1 MRKLLFSAIFA
12 LIALGAFAQ
21 YPLVT
26 ISQINQPKDLAN
38 CNDTSVFQNDT
49 VRIVAVVVTDGGL
62 SEVASSSVIGGNR
75 PFIFLVDTANGGV
88 PAPYNGIEMMPIYQ
102 NSQGSFQPLA
112 LSTQLLAGDIIEVTG
127 IISSFGNSNQISTL
141 DANSISLIGIQSS
154 PTPISKTVGDFNDAN
169 RVNILSTGELYEGS
183 YVEFQNVTVTNVIPF
198 GGGRISFDV
207 ADANGNTM
215 NISDRFLA
223 QRTSAH
229 TIVNPNS
236 PAGQGNQGS
245 FVPPVPGTF
254 YNTLSGVIRHS
265 GNGCTGGT
273 GRGYELNPFLDSH
286 YDVGFAPPFIDQVD
300 RDPVVPNDQQDV
312 DISAVIIDSD
322 GTVDSV
328 FLYWSADPAV
338 VPSNFTKTAM
348 TLAIGSTEDYEITIP
363 KQADGTMVRYYIYAE
378 DDQQNPSYFPST
390 PLNQTEPN
398 FDFYT
403 VRQDGLTIA
412 DVQFS
417 LSANGD
423 SPFLGKQVK
432 VKGVVTAST
441 KNHDLGYVY
450 IQDPSLTEYA
460 GIACIGNFDLANL
473 YRNEWVEITGD
484 VQESFGFT
492 QIAVTNVTRLFDHD
506 TIEPISLDPSDS
518 TSRVDGTWEKYESML
533 VKFENPGSKI
543 YITNEDAGFGD
554 YMVSTDP
561 SFSDG
566 LSTRVLAGRQS
577 NTSVSSLWVQLVTD
591 TIYAS
596 LDGTMFVN
604 PVTTS
609 DTMHM
614 DAIVGLMYY
623 GFSNYRLLPR
633 ANDDIIGL
641 NATIDMNVTHPSNV
655 SLEEIQSNAQ
665 ISIFPNPTN
674 SSFFIETSSEDAF
687 NAVFFDLN
695 GRKIMEKNS
704 PNGDRISIDASFLA
718 NGVYILKIANTG
730 GDLIST
736 QKVIVRK

>member
-1 MRKLLFSAIFA
+1 M
-12 LIALGAFAQ
+12 
-21 YPLVT
+21 
-26 ISQINQPKDLAN
+26 
-38 CNDTSVFQNDT
+38 
-49 VRIVAVVVTDGGL
+49 
-62 SEVASSSVIGGNR
+62 
-75 PFIFLVDTANGGV
+75 
-88 PAPYNGIEMMPIYQ
+88 
-102 NSQGSFQPLA
+102 
-112 LSTQLLAGDIIEVTG
+112 
-127 IISSFGNSNQISTL
+127 
-141 DANSISLIGIQSS
+141 
-154 PTPISKTVGDFNDAN
+154 
-169 RVNILSTGELYEGS
+169 
-183 YVEFQNVTVTNVIPF
+183 
-198 GGGRISFDV
+198 
-207 ADANGNTM
+207 
-215 NISDRFLA
+215 
-223 QRTSAH
+223 
-229 TIVNPNS
+229 
-236 PAGQGNQGS
+236 
-245 FVPPVPGTF
+245 
-254 YNTLSGVIRHS
+254 
-265 GNGCTGGT
+265 
-273 GRGYELNPFLDSH
+273 
-286 YDVGFAPPFIDQVD
+286 
-300 RDPVVPNDQQDV
+300 
-312 DISAVIIDSD
+312 
-322 GTVDSV
+322 
-328 FLYWSADPAV
+328 
-338 VPSNFTKTAM
+338 
-348 TLAIGSTEDYEITIP
+348 
-363 KQADGTMVRYYIYAE
+363 
-378 DDQQNPSYFPST
+378 
-390 PLNQTEPN
+390 
-398 FDFYT
+398 
-403 VRQDGLTIA
+403 
-412 DVQFS
+412 
-417 LSANGD
+417 
-423 SPFLGKQVK
+423 
-432 VKGVVTAST
+432 VTAST

-518 TSRVDGTWEKYESML
+518 ISRVDGTWEKYESML

-718 NGVYILKIANTG
+718 NGVYILKIANSG

>member
-1 MRKLLFSAIFA
+1 MRKLVFSAFLA
-12 LIALGAFAQ
+12 LIALSAFAQ
-21 YPLVT
+21 YPMVS
-26 ISQINQPKDLAN
+26 ISQINQPIDLAN
-38 CNDTSVFQNDT
+38 CNDTSVYQNDT
-49 VRIVAVVVTDGGL
+49 VRTVAVVVTDGGL

-75 PFIFLVDTANGGV
+75 PFIFITDTANGGI
-88 PAPYNGIEMMPIYQ
+88 PGPYSGLEMMPIYQ
-102 NSQGSFQPLA
+102 NSQGAFQPLSIA
-112 LSTQLLAGDIIEVTG
+112 TQLIAGDIIEVTG

-141 DANSISLIGIQSS
+141 DANSITLIGSQNPPVS
-154 PTPISKTVGDFNDAN
+154 ISKTVGDFNDVN
-169 RVNILSTGELYEGS
+169 RVNQLATGEPYEGS
-183 YVEFQNVTVTNVIPF
+183 YVEFQNVTVTTVIPF

-207 ADANGNTM
+207 VDANGNTM

-229 TIVNPNS
+229 TVVNPNS
-236 PAGQGNQGS
+236 PAGVGNQGS

-286 YDVGFAPPFIDQVD
+286 YDVGYAPPFIDQVD
-300 RDPVVPNDQQDV
+300 RDPVVPNAQQDA
-312 DISAVIIDSD
+312 DISAVIVDSD

-328 FLYWSADPAV
+328 FIYWSAVASV
-338 VPSNFTKTAM
+338 MPSNFTKATM
-348 TLAIGSTEDYEITIP
+348 TLAIGSSEDYEFTIP
-363 KQADGTMVRYYIYAE
+363 KQADGTLVRYYILAK
-378 DDQQNPSYFPST
+378 DDQNNPSYYPST

-403 VRQDGLTIA
+403 VRQDGLTIG

-423 SPFLGKQVK
+423 SPFLGKEVK

-460 GIACIGNFDLANL
+460 GVALIGSFDLANL

-492 QIAVTNVTRLFDHD
+492 QIAVTNVRRLFMHD
-506 TIEPISLDPSDS
+506 TIMPVVIDPSDS
-518 TSRVDGTWEKYESML
+518 AAQANGSWEKYEGML

-543 YITNEDAGFGD
+543 YITDDNAGFGD
-554 YMVSTDP
+554 YRVATDA
-561 SFSDG
+561 SFSNAK
-566 LSTRVLAGRQS
+566 STRVLAGRQS
-577 NTSVSSLWVQLVTD
+577 NSSASSLWVQLVTD
-591 TIYAS
+591 TIYENT
-596 LDGTMFVN
+596 DGTMFVS

-609 DTMHM
+609 DTMTM

-623 GFSNYRLLPR
+623 GFSNFRLLPR

-641 NATIDMNVTHPSNV
+641 NAAIDMNVTHPSNV
-655 SLEEIQSNAQ
+655 SIEEIQSNAQ
-665 ISIFPNPTN
+665 VSIFPNPTQTT
-674 SSFFIETSSEDAF
+674 FHIETAL
-687 NAVFFDLN
+687 NAPFSAIVYDLN
-695 GRKIMEKNS
+695 GRKIMENNS
-704 PNGDRISIDASFLA
+704 SNGGRISFDASRLA
-718 NGVYILKIANTG
+718 NGVYVLKIANDAG
-730 GDLIST
+730 ELIST